1 MRPQRSDRMATS
13 ASGGD
18 PRSRITRKRGRVA
31 RAASIALLAAST
43 PLSLGAQQGIERLQ
57 VGVRAGIATLGVG
70 CSVGQQE
77 SSLAFGLG
85 ARAGG
90 QLAVSVVVDGYYR
103 GSLACTLPGPVPVIY
118 RGEEVESR
126 AGSFHPIRA
135 GVRVHYEVAV
145 SSLRLDIGGGM
156 GGFPGTRIV
165 DGDESVFAWQPW
177 YGGILGL
184 RVPGA
189 RLSGEVEIG
198 RHSAASMTYLTTA
211 DARAVRSWR
220 QWSWLIGAAVS
231 YRIGGS

>member
-1 MRPQRSDRMATS
+1 MAAS
-13 ASGGD
+13 ACSEN
-18 PRSRITRKRGRVA
+18 PRSRVAGNRGRIA
-31 RAASIALLAAST
+31 RAASIVLLAAST
-43 PLSLGAQQGIERLQ
+43 PLSLGAQQGVERLR
-57 VGVRAGIATLGVG
+57 VAARAGIATLGGG

-77 SSLAFGLG
+77 SSLAFGVA
-85 ARAGG
+85 ARVGG

-103 GSLACTLPGPVPVIY
+103 GTLACALPGPVPVIY
-118 RGEEVESR
+118 RGEQVEAR

-135 GVRVHYEVAV
+135 GVRAHYGVAV
-145 SSLRLDIGGGM
+145 SSLRLDVGAGM

-184 RVPGA
+184 RIPGA
-189 RLSGEVEIG
+189 RLSGEIEVG

-220 QWSWLIGAAVS
+220 HWSWLIGAMLS